1 MKSYRLSA
9 PLIVA
14 GLTIFVAVLA
24 CGPAANLG
32 GVEGTVDAA
41 ATVASEQLPTLEAQF
56 TQFAADL
63 TQNAPAL
70 GGSATAVEATIDA
83 MGGGEISPDDV
94 LTAAAGSAAPPTG
107 SGGNQ
112 PPPGSDQT
120 VFDGGDG
127 YDTVAVQTISVGQTV
142 SGTISAVFDAHNWL
156 FEGTAGQTVTIRVTA
171 TGGSDPIFMLINPDG
186 VVIGQDDDS
195 GGGFDALL
203 TITLTQSGTHTIRVK
218 SWAVGG
224 YSLSLE

>member
-1 MKSYRLSA
+1 MKTLRKHA
-9 PLIVA
+9 ALIA
-14 GLTIFVAVLA
+14 GLAALLAVLA
-24 CGPAANLG
+24 CGPALNLG

-41 ATVASEQLPTLEAQF
+41 ATAASEQLPTLDAQF

-70 GGSATAVEATIDA
+70 EGSATAVEATIDA
-83 MGGGEISPDDV
+83 MGGGEVNPDDV
-94 LTAAAGSAAPPTG
+94 LTAAAGTAAPPTGDG

-112 PPPGSDQT
+112 PPSGQT
-120 VFDGGDG
+120 MFDGGDG
-127 YDTVAVQTISVGQTV
+127 YDTTLVDTIGVGQTV
-142 SGTISAVFDAHNWL
+142 NGSISAVFDAHNWL

-171 TGGSDPIFMLINPDG
+171 SGGSDPFFMLINPDG
-186 VVIGQDDDS
+186 IVIAQDDDS

-203 TITLTQSGTHTIRVK
+203 TITLAQSGTHTIRVK
-218 SWAVGG
+218 SWAVGD